1 MSGLEETMYFKKIS
15 GYLSKFFFF
24 FCIIQFNDIQ
34 LSFRF
39 GLMIWDDLDIFIN
52 DFWAITTKT
61 LNYFEKENA
70 NAAQKYVSVAPLH
83 NLCIFHF

>member
-1 MSGLEETMYFKKIS
+1 
-15 GYLSKFFFF
+15 
-24 FCIIQFNDIQ
+24 
-34 LSFRF
+34 
-39 GLMIWDDLDIFIN
+39 MIWDDLDIFIN